1 MGLFSKAVSKVKMVK
16 GIGGK
21 YRFEM
26 QVDKEIAQFVEL
38 LSAGNKNVEVR
49 GKTVKF
55 NVDGDDT
62 TAGQFIAFAKA
73 AGVLK

>member
-1 MGLFSKAVSKVKMVK
+1 MSKAVGKVKMVK
-16 GIGGK
+16 STGSN

-26 QVDKEIAQFVEL
+26 KVDKEIAQFISL
-38 LSAGNKNVEVR
+38 LTTNNKNVVVR
-49 GKTVKF
+49 GKSVKF
-55 NVDGDDT
+55 MVDGDDT